1 MADYRQSEEYIQ
13 YFSKKGWLVE
23 KVGDTFALIRKI
35 PWIGSIIKVQRCD
48 GNISLNE
55 IEKMAKENRALFV
68 VIEPDIKT
76 EDTCYAQLE
85 QTFKLNGYKDLNFFL
100 SPTKTSYIDLT
111 GSEEGILS
119 SFDSNIRKSLRGSL
133 KKDLS
138 FRLSN
143 NLEEFYSLLYEA
155 GKRRDFSVQTFSDWK
170 DKWGSFGSQAQIIL
184 AYLDG
189 KELLGGNMFTI
200 KPPVA
205 FGLFL
210 PTTEYCRS
218 TQVAANLIW
227 EGLKIAKKSGC
238 TSFDLDGL
246 YDDRYKSPKKWR
258 GVTTFKRK
266 FRGHEVEFMRPQV
279 KVYAWYLKP
288 LDWLRL
294 L

>member
-1 MADYRQSEEYIQ
+1 MTDYRQSREYTQ

-23 KVGDTFALIRKI
+23 NVGRTLVLIKKI
-35 PWIGSIIKVQRCD
+35 PWVGSVIKIQRCAID
-48 GNISLNE
+48 TSLAE

-76 EDTCYAQLE
+76 EDTDYTRLE
-85 QTFKLNGYKDLNFFL
+85 KIFKSNGYRDLNFFL

-111 GSEEGILS
+111 GGEESILS
-119 SFDSNIRKSLRGSL
+119 SFDRDIRRSLRVNL

-138 FRLSN
+138 FRLSS

-155 GKRRDFSVQTFSDWK
+155 GKRRNFSVQTFSDWK
-170 DKWGSFGSQAQIIL
+170 DQWGSFGRQAQIIL
-184 AYLDG
+184 AFADG
-189 KELLGGNMFTI
+189 NILGGNMFIT

-210 PTTEYCRS
+210 PTTEYGRS
-218 TQVAANLIW
+218 TRIAATLIW
-227 EGLKIAKKSGC
+227 EGLKLAKRGGC

-266 FRGHEVEFMRPQV
+266 FRGHEVEFMRPKV
-279 KVYAWYLKP
+279 KIYSWFLKP
-288 LDWLRL
+288 FGWLGL